1 MAHRV
6 LDQHGLPAPI
16 INEKE
21 TMKHIVIACL
31 ALAIGA
37 PAAAAPLSI
46 ANGAYAGTFVR
57 DCRTTA
63 ERAAGT
69 TTPSLCDDNDGTTFA
84 NTIVDMRYNANYGGL
99 NASMS
104 TSHALATGTAGSV
117 NAAGTPGTLALHQ
130 STFTHQPYARA
141 SSQVEAMQSFT
152 WDGTGSSTRAIAGH
166 IDFTA
171 THLTNSAGFFSALT
185 TPASFIQAS
194 INVFSLSAGTFDVD
208 SSITYTPMFYSQ
220 AQELPD
226 YVTAA
231 SSFFETSTGSALDW
245 TMTFS
250 MVTGR
255 TYYVDAWFGVWA
267 KFGAG
272 IDASN
277 TFTATLGQIDTEGN
291 FEQTI
296 EGLHLAAPSDGGI
309 NHGNVPEPSGVALSL
324 LALAALAGLRRSRR

>member
-1 MAHRV
+1 
-6 LDQHGLPAPI
+6 
-16 INEKE
+16 
-21 TMKHIVIACL
+21 MKHIVLAGL
-31 ALAIGA
+31 ALATA
-37 PAAAAPLSI
+37 LPAAAAPLSI
-46 ANGAYAGTFVR
+46 SNGAYAGTFVR
-57 DCRTTA
+57 DCRTAA
-63 ERAAGT
+63 ERSAGT
-69 TTPSLCDDNDGTTFA
+69 TTPSLCKDADGTSFA

-99 NASMS
+99 NASMA
-104 TSHALATGTAGSV
+104 TVHPLASGTAGSV

-166 IDFTA
+166 IDFSA
-171 THLTNSAGFFSALT
+171 TYLTNSAGFGAALT

-194 INVFSLSAGTFDVD
+194 INVFSLATGSFDVD
-208 SSITYTPMFYSQ
+208 SAITYTPMFYSQ
-220 AQELPD
+220 ASVLPD

-277 TFTATLGQIDTEGN
+277 TFTATLGELAPDGSFNATID
-291 FEQTI
+291 
-296 EGLHLAAPSDGGI
+296 GLQLAEPSDDGV
-309 NHGNVPEPSGVALSL
+309 NHGNVPEPSGSALFL
-324 LALAALAGLRRSRR
+324 LALAALAGLRHIRKP